1 MTDVKQRTDVPN
13 VTNVPDVK
21 DPTGTGA
28 ARATDQGVRVLEP
41 LRRLFDRL
49 NRSDIRYCH
58 WKSNEHLDPSLVGA
72 TDVDALFDRAAIG
85 PLTRLLVELGFKR
98 FVVKPGRGYPGIED
112 YVGCDAATGTLTH
125 LHVHYQLTL
134 GEKFLKGHR
143 LPWEERYLETRVFDE
158 GHGLY
163 VADPRLEL
171 IVLVVRQ
178 AMKLRLRDRA
188 AALLGREFF
197 RGGMQRE
204 FRWLVERTDPADVR
218 ALAAELVGERA
229 AALFPAMIAAGRPS
243 TAQLRRLRR
252 LADPA
257 FREYRLYDASGA
269 AVRGWARELGHVFF
283 RLARVLQGAPPRST
297 RTLPQ
302 GGVTIAVLGADG
314 AGKSTLVGAI
324 NRWLSREVCV
334 VTTYGGSGVGSASLP
349 RLLMQRLGAVRRTL
363 LGRGRGPRAARP
375 KSAGP
380 VSAQPLTT
388 ARGIWVLSLARE
400 RVRRALDARRARS
413 QGMVVLSDRI
423 PQSQFP
429 GMNDG
434 PRLTAWL
441 DSPSWLRRWAARRE
455 RDAFRLSALVPP
467 DLVIKLHVPPE
478 VALRRKPETPREQV
492 ERGAQLLR
500 ELRWPA
506 TTRVVDLDATLPLDE
521 VIVRAKRAV
530 WDAL

>member
-1 MTDVKQRTDVPN
+1 MIHGMDTTAMTHMTDTTETADTTDAV
-13 VTNVPDVK
+13 
-21 DPTGTGA
+21 GTPPRV
-28 ARATDQGVRVLEP
+28 RALAP
-41 LRRLFDRL
+41 LRALFDRL
-49 NRSDIRYCH
+49 NQSGIRYCH
-58 WKSNEHLDPSLVGA
+58 WKSNEHLDPSFTGA

-85 PLTRLLVELGFKR
+85 PLTQLLVELGFKR

-112 YVGCDAATGTLTH
+112 YVGFDEATGTLTH

-143 LPWEERYLETRVFDE
+143 LPWEERYLATRVFDDA
-158 GHGLY
+158 HGLY

-188 AALLGREFF
+188 AALAGREFF

-204 FRWLVERTDPADVR
+204 FRWLVERVDPDAVR
-218 ALAAELVGERA
+218 SLATELVGERA

-269 AVRGWARELGHVFF
+269 ALRGWARETGHVLF
-283 RLARVLQGAPPRST
+283 RLAKVFQGAPPRST

-314 AGKSTLVGAI
+314 AGKSTLVGELT
-324 NRWLSREVCV
+324 RWLSREVAV
-334 VTTYGGSGVGSASLP
+334 ATTYGGSGVGSASLP
-349 RLLMQRLGAVRRTL
+349 RLLMQRLARVRRVV
-363 LGRGRGPRAARP
+363 RGGASGGPGAPRTERAA
-375 KSAGP
+375 P

-388 ARGIWVLSLARE
+388 ARGVWVLSLARE

-413 QGMVVLSDRI
+413 HGMVVLSDRI

-434 PRLTAWL
+434 PRLATWL
-441 DSPSWLRRWAARRE
+441 DSPSRLRRWAARRE
-455 RDAFRLSALVPP
+455 REAFRLSELVPP

-478 VALRRKPETPREQV
+478 IALRRKPETPSAQV

-500 ELRWPA
+500 DLRWPA
-506 TTRVVDLDATLPLDE
+506 TTRVVDLDATLPLDQ

-530 WDAL
+530 WAAL

>member
-1 MTDVKQRTDVPN
+1 MTDVKQRTDV
-13 VTNVPDVK
+13 TDTTE
-21 DPTGTGA
+21 TGEA
-28 ARATDQGVRVLEP
+28 SATDQGVRVLEP

-49 NRSDIRYCH
+49 NQSGIRYCH

-72 TDVDALFDRAAIG
+72 TDVDVLFDRAAIG

-112 YVGCDAATGTLTH
+112 YLGFDEATGTLTH

-188 AALLGREFF
+188 AALLGRKFF

-204 FRWLVERTDPADVR
+204 FRWLVERTDAGAVR

-243 TAQLRRLRR
+243 TPQLRRLRR

-283 RLARVLQGAPPRST
+283 RLARVFQGAPPRST

-324 NRWLSREVCV
+324 NRWLSREVHV

-349 RLLMQRLGAVRRTL
+349 RLVMQRLGAVRRML
-363 LGRGRGPRAARP
+363 RGSRREARGAPGPSRTR
-375 KSAGP
+375 P

-388 ARGIWVLSLARE
+388 ARAVWVLSLARE

-413 QGMVVLSDRI
+413 LGLVVLSDRI
-423 PQSQFP
+423 AQSQFP

-441 DSPSWLRRWAARRE
+441 DSPSGWRRWAAARE
-455 RDAFRLSALVPP
+455 RAAFRLSELVPP
-467 DLVIKLHVPPE
+467 DLVIKLHVPPD
-478 VALRRKPETPREQV
+478 VALQRKPESPREQV
-492 ERGAQLLR
+492 ERGARLLR
-500 ELRWPA
+500 DLRWPA
-506 TTRVVDLDATLPLDE
+506 TTRVVDLDATQPLAQ
-521 VIVRAKRAV
+521 VIVEAKRAV
-530 WDAL
+530 WSAL